1 MSAAPSLT
9 RSALPAGVLP
19 CWTTGLGL
27 QLVPWQPMLD
37 KRVGQHISGLVQ
49 DSGGIDWSFGRK
61 RGVGI
66 GM

>member
-1 MSAAPSLT
+1 
-9 RSALPAGVLP
+9 
-19 CWTTGLGL
+19 
-27 QLVPWQPMLD
+27 MLD